1 MYQEMENLKKNYDKQ
16 IVVLNQFR
24 AESELPNDTLGKTP
38 EKEDPPA
45 NMAPKYDASE
55 SLSDQRWRE
64 EFEPFSINGSGEV
77 SKGTD
82 PNSWFLGY
90 DRCNI

>member
-1 MYQEMENLKKNYDKQ
+1 MENLKKNYDKQ
-16 IVVLNQFR
+16 IVVLNQLC
-24 AESELPNDTLGKTP
+24 AESELPKDTLEETT
-38 EKEDPPA
+38 EKEETPS
-45 NMAPKYDASE
+45 NVSPKYDASD

-64 EFEPFSINGSGEV
+64 EFEPFGINGSGEV

>member
-1 MYQEMENLKKNYDKQ
+1 VYQEMENLKKNYDKQ
-16 IVVLNQFR
+16 IVVLNQLR
-24 AESELPNDTLGKTP
+24 AELPKDTLEETPGKEET
-38 EKEDPPA
+38 PA
-45 NMAPKYDASE
+45 NVSPKYDASDI
-55 SLSDQRWRE
+55 SDQRWRE
-64 EFEPFSINGSGEV
+64 EFEPLGINGSGEV